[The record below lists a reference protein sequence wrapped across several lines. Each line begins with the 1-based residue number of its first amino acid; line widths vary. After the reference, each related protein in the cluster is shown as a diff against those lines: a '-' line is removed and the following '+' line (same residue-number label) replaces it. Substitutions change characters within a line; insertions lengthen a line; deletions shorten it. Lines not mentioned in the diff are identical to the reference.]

1 MHGLTPPAV
10 VAVIVTHRR
19 ALELRRLLD
28 GLGSSE
34 VGLLGCVISDHS
46 PDGSVAEL
54 ARSTPFKTVVL
65 EDPSNPGPGAGWAN
79 AARAGLR
86 HFPEASA
93 IWYLDDDV
101 VIPSGLLGTL
111 FEEMIKS
118 GADSIAPLL
127 EDAAGKLWAFPE
139 PASPGLRALIRQ
151 ATTPADARTLLGDQP
166 IPFCWCTGACY
177 LVTKPVIARLGFH
190 REDFWMLGE
199 DLEYSM
205 RLAGGS
211 RAVFTGKVSVDH
223 LPHSAASPEGGRQS
237 DYMKFCSLLQNLS
250 YLAFHAQHSQHMKCY
265 LPGNFRRFF
274 RSHGPLSRTL
284 RDAAACFWGGAVR
297 AQPAGMEF
305 GRRLRARISS
315 YGF

>member
-1 MHGLTPPAV
+1 MKGLTPPAV

-19 ALELRRLLD
+19 VRELGRLLE

-34 VGLLGCVISDHS
+34 VRLHGCVISDHA
-46 PDGSVAEL
+46 PDGSVAAL
-54 ARSTPFKTVVL
+54 ARSTRFETVVL

-79 AARAGLR
+79 AAREGLR
-86 HFPEASA
+86 RFPGASA

-101 VIPSGLLGTL
+101 VIPPDALETLLG
-111 FEEMIKS
+111 EMGAS

-127 EDAAGKLWAFPE
+127 EDAGGKLWAFPE
-139 PASPGLRALIRQ
+139 PAPTGLRALIRR
-151 ATTPADARTLLGDQP
+151 AKTPADARRLLGDQP
-166 IPFCWCTGACY
+166 IPFSWCTGACY
-177 LVTKPVIARLGFH
+177 LVGRSAIERLGFH

-205 RLAGGS
+205 RLAVES
-211 RAVFTGKVSVDH
+211 TAVFTAKVSIAH
-223 LPHSAASPEGGRQS
+223 LPPPAAGPEAARRS

-250 YLAFHAQHSQHMKCY
+250 YLAFHAHHSQHMRRY

-274 RSHGPLSRTL
+274 RTHAPRWRTL

-297 AQPAGMEF
+297 VQPAGMES
-305 GRRLRARISS
+305 GRRLRARISG